1 MKVFKKIIAVLFALC
16 MSFGAVACDD
26 KGDNSNNSASD
37 IENIQKNEE
46 THYLKF
52 IENGVEI
59 LRIVVIK
66 GETYEDLLPYFP
78 TLTQEEG
85 FIKYWDGDY
94 RYTDYTSDNQFKV
107 YDENDLEIEINSYA
121 EKAN

>member
-16 MSFGAVACDD
+16 MSFGAVACE
-26 KGDNSNNSASD
+26 GDNSNNSASD
-37 IENIQKNEE
+37 IENIQKEEE

-66 GETYEDLLPYFP
+66 GETYEDLLPYCC
-78 TLTQEEG
+78 
-85 FIKYWDGDY
+85 
-94 RYTDYTSDNQFKV
+94 R
-107 YDENDLEIEINSYA
+107 
-121 EKAN
+121 